1 MNRATRPA
9 LALLALGLHAM
20 SAPALAAI
28 EPACAPVLAAFRAKA
43 EAAQWHS
50 LVVTDGMR
58 MEARASD
65 GRVLSRINGGDWM
78 ALPNQAARERE
89 LVDAVAADDRAVT
102 ACSSAPGAAIGGQAI
117 TVYRFRL
124 ALPGAPATDVELHV
138 GADGRPYR
146 QQDDGI
152 AIDYRYD
159 GESP

>member
-9 LALLALGLHAM
+9 LALLVLGLQAL
-20 SAPALAAI
+20 SAPATAAA
-28 EPACAPVLAAFRAKA
+28 EPACAPVIAAFRAKA
-43 EAAQWHS
+43 DAVDWHS

-58 MEARASD
+58 LEAKASD
-65 GRVLSRINGGDWM
+65 GRVLSRIDGGDWM
-78 ALPNQAARERE
+78 PMPNHAARERE
-89 LVDAVAADDRAVT
+89 LVAAIAGSDSAVSG
-102 ACSSAPGAAIGGQAI
+102 CSSAPGAAIAGQAI

-124 ALPGAPATDVELHV
+124 ALPGAPVAEVELHV

-152 AIDYRYD
+152 AIDYRYG

>member
-1 MNRATRPA
+1 MSPTSRLT
-9 LALLALGLHAM
+9 LALLALSLP
-20 SAPALAAI
+20 PASPPAFAAT
-28 EPACAPVLAAFRAKA
+28 EPGCAPVLAAFRAKA
-43 EAAQWHS
+43 QAAQWHS

-65 GRVLSRINGGDWM
+65 GRVLSRIDGGDWM
-78 ALPNQAARERE
+78 ALPDQVARERE
-89 LVDAVAADDRAVT
+89 LVEAIAADDRAVT
-102 ACSSAPGAAIGGQAI
+102 GCSSAPGAAIAGQAI

-124 ALPGAPATDVELHV
+124 ALPGAPVTDVELHV

>member
-1 MNRATRPA
+1 MSTTSRPA
-9 LALLALGLHAM
+9 LALLALGLLAM
-20 SAPALAAI
+20 SAPAPAAT
-28 EPACAPVLAAFRAKA
+28 EPACAPVIAAFRAKA

-50 LVVTDGMR
+50 LVVIDGMR
-58 MEARASD
+58 MEARTEA

-78 ALPNQAARERE
+78 PMPNQAARERE

-102 ACSSAPGAAIGGQAI
+102 ACSSAPGAAIAGQAI

-146 QQDDGI
+146 QQDDGV
-152 AIDYRYD
+152 AVDYRYD